1 MIINP
6 IIDIPTALQSLRP
19 GAQWVLRGTTVAD
32 LEWLDTDQ
40 TQPTEQEIVDEIAR
54 LQQEFDQT
62 EYQRKRKTQYPPITD
77 FADAMYWSSRGDH
90 SRLEAYY
97 TACEAVKA
105 QYPKI

>member
-19 GAQWVLRGTTVAD
+19 GAQWVLRGATVDD
-32 LEWLDTDQ
+32 LEWIDTDQ
-40 TQPTEQEIVDEIAR
+40 TQPTEQEIADEIGR

-62 EYQRKRKTQYPPITD
+62 EYQRKRKNQYPPITD
-77 FADAMYWSSRGDH
+77 FADAMYWASRGDN

-97 TACEAVKA
+97 AACAAVKA